1 MTVFVRKLHL
11 FFSNLMTIPHL
22 WRKNTMDVDENE
34 KRCRINV
41 VETTTHQLIDNYQ
54 NLLLKSVLGLV
65 NFLWVAGH
73 LFTVEGVTYKAL
85 FTLNRLGFCLMYIY
99 TISPSFIFRI
109 FTKNKRIFKLYLKL

>member
-1 MTVFVRKLHL
+1 MSFNVFVQQQMTVFVRKLHL

-34 KRCRINV
+34 KKCRINV
-41 VETTTHQLIDNYQ
+41 LETTTHQLIDIYQ

-73 LFTVEGVTYKAL
+73 LLMVGRGSHIKHCLPCIDWDFASCTFTPYPL
-85 FTLNRLGFCLMYIY
+85 
-99 TISPSFIFRI
+99 IF
-109 FTKNKRIFKLYLKL
+109 F